1 MRKRQINPDEPS
13 EGGKTNNAVSL
24 IRGLA
29 ILRAFGPGDSTLGNQ
44 ELMERTGLPKA
55 TISRLTQA
63 LSELD
68 YLHYDSALGRYSIG
82 SATISLGYSS
92 LSAMPVVHMARPL
105 LQRLADETGV
115 AVALG
120 TREGFEMLYLAN
132 CHGEGPV
139 SLKLNVGSRTP
150 ILKSAMG
157 LAYIAEMQS
166 EPRDALLK
174 KLIDREPEQE
184 SAIRALVEASLECYR
199 RDGYVGAYGTWYSYI
214 NAVGTGFRPSDGS
227 PIVALTCGGIVD
239 ILPRSLCETQIRE
252 CLLRTVADLKALLEG
267 RQEAGTVI
275 ISGGNDAGG
284 AGTAS

>member
-1 MRKRQINPDEPS
+1 MRKRQINPDEQF
-13 EGGKTNNAVSL
+13 EGGRTSNAVSL
-24 IRGLA
+24 VRGLA
-29 ILRAFGPGDSTLGNQ
+29 ILRAFGPDDSTLGNQ

-55 TISRLTQA
+55 TVSRLTQA

-68 YLHYDSALGRYSIG
+68 YLHYDSVLGRYSIG

-92 LSAMPVVHMARPL
+92 LSAMPVVRMARPL

-132 CHGEGPV
+132 CRGEGPV
-139 SLKLNVGSRTP
+139 SLQLNVGSRTP

-157 LAYIAEMQS
+157 LAYIAEM
-166 EPRDALLK
+166 ETEAREALVK
-174 KLIDREPEQE
+174 RLIDREPEQE
-184 SAIRALVEASLECYR
+184 TAIRNLVETSVESYR
-199 RDGYVGAYGTWYSYI
+199 RDGCVGAYGTWYSYI

-227 PIVALTCGGIVD
+227 PVVALTCGGIVD
-239 ILPRSLCETQIRE
+239 ILPRSLCETRIRE

-267 RQEAGTVI
+267 RQETAAVI
-275 ISGGNDAGG
+275 PSQ
-284 AGTAS
+284 